1 MELVNLDYSQFL
13 SMSHE
18 VSLVAVLVV
27 LLLADLVM
35 GKNKKAFQYLAI
47 AAFALHTVAVFYCY
61 ADRAGDAFAGMYV
74 SGPAQTLVKNIL
86 NIGTLI
92 VFFFSFE
99 WNNNENK
106 NGVGE
111 FYFLTLSTLIGM
123 YFMVSAGNFLFFY
136 IGLETAS
143 IPMAALV
150 AFNKKGIEGVEA
162 AAKYILTASFSSGV
176 MLFGISL
183 IYGLCGSLYF
193 DEVQAVFFNP
203 SDLSEASFSSVFA
216 LHTFALICF
225 VAGVGFKISL
235 VPFHFWTADTY
246 QGAPT
251 GITAYLSVV
260 SKGAAVFAFMCI
272 LFKAFSNQPQVWQN
286 ILWWLIVITI
296 TIGNLFAIRQK
307 NLKRFLA
314 FSSISQA
321 GYIMLG
327 VYASSQTGM
336 SSAIYYILIY
346 TFTNLAAFGII
357 SAIENKTGKV
367 GMNDYDGLYTTN
379 PKLAFAMTLAMFS
392 LGGIPPFAGFFSKF
406 FIFASVAESKVFGD
420 YVLVFLA
427 LLNTII
433 SLYYY
438 LLVVKAMFINKSD
451 SPIETI
457 KIDSMSRVALLV
469 CIIAILV
476 IGFISP
482 IYMNIFEISFGFAN

>member
-1 MELVNLDYSQFL
+1 MDLDYSQFL

-18 VSLVAVLVV
+18 VSLVVVLIV
-27 LLLADLVM
+27 LLLADLLI
-35 GKNKKAFQYLAI
+35 KNKKAFQYLAI
-47 AAFALHTVAVFYCY
+47 AAFALHTVAGFCY
-61 ADRAGDAFAGMYV
+61 YTDMAGDAFAGMYV
-74 SGPAQTLVKNIL
+74 SGAAQSFVKNIL
-86 NIGTLI
+86 NVGTLL

-99 WNNNENK
+99 WNNKENK
-106 NGVGE
+106 SGVGE

-123 YFMVSAGNFLFFY
+123 YFMISAGDFLFFY

-150 AFNKKGIEGVEA
+150 AMNKKGIEGAEA

-183 IYGLCGSLYF
+183 IYGACGSLYF
-193 DEVQAVFFNP
+193 DEVQAAFTDITP
-203 SDLSEASFSSVFA
+203 LHIFA
-216 LHTFALICF
+216 LVCF
-225 VAGVGFKISL
+225 IAGVGFKISL

-251 GITAYLSVV
+251 GVTAYLSVI

-272 LFKAFSNQPQVWQN
+272 LYKAFVNEPDVWQG

-296 TIGNLFAIRQK
+296 TIGNLFAIRQR

-336 SSAIYYILIY
+336 SSTIYYILIY
-346 TFTNLAAFGII
+346 MFTNLAAFGII

-367 GMNDYDGLYTTN
+367 GMDDYNALYTTN

-457 KIDSMSRVALLV
+457 KIDAMSRVALLV
-469 CIIAILV
+469 CVIAILV
-476 IGFISP
+476 IGFISA
-482 IYMNIFEISFGFAN
+482 IYMNIYDISFGFAN

>member
-1 MELVNLDYSQFL
+1 MDLDYSQFL

-18 VSLVAVLVV
+18 VSLVVVLIV
-27 LLLADLVM
+27 LLLADLLI
-35 GKNKKAFQYLAI
+35 KDKKIFQYLAI
-47 AAFALHTVAVFYCY
+47 SAFALHTCAGFYSY
-61 ADRAGDAFAGMYV
+61 TDLAGDAFAGMYV
-74 SGPAQTLVKNIL
+74 SGAAQSFVKNIL
-86 NIGTLI
+86 NVGTLL

-99 WNNNENK
+99 WNNKENK
-106 NGVGE
+106 SGVGE

-123 YFMVSAGNFLFFY
+123 YFMISAGDFLFFY

-150 AFNKKGIEGVEA
+150 AMNKKGIEGAEA

-183 IYGLCGSLYF
+183 IYGVCGSLYF
-193 DEVQAVFFNP
+193 DEVQAAFTDITP
-203 SDLSEASFSSVFA
+203 LHIFA
-216 LHTFALICF
+216 LVCF
-225 VAGVGFKISL
+225 IAGVGFKISL

-251 GITAYLSVV
+251 GVTAYLSVI

-272 LFKAFSNQPQVWQN
+272 LYKAFVNEPDVWQG

-296 TIGNLFAIRQK
+296 TIGNLFALRQK

-336 SSAIYYILIY
+336 SSTIYYILIY
-346 TFTNLAAFGII
+346 MFTNLAAFGII

-367 GMNDYDGLYTTN
+367 GMDDYNALYTTN

-457 KIDSMSRVALLV
+457 KIDAMSRVALLV
-469 CIIAILV
+469 CVIAILV
-476 IGFISP
+476 IGFISA
-482 IYMNIFEISFGFAN
+482 IYMNIYDISFGFAN

>member
-1 MELVNLDYSQFL
+1 MDLDYSQFL

-18 VSLVAVLVV
+18 VSLVVVLIV
-27 LLLADLVM
+27 LLLADLLI
-35 GKNKKAFQYLAI
+35 KNKKTFQYLAI
-47 AAFALHTVAVFYCY
+47 AAFALHTVAGFCY
-61 ADRAGDAFAGMYV
+61 YTDMAGDAFAGMYV
-74 SGPAQTLVKNIL
+74 SGAAQSFVKNIL
-86 NIGTLI
+86 NVGTLL

-99 WNNNENK
+99 WNNKENK
-106 NGVGE
+106 SGVGE

-123 YFMVSAGNFLFFY
+123 YFMISAGDFLFFY

-150 AFNKKGIEGVEA
+150 AMNKKGIEGAEA

-183 IYGLCGSLYF
+183 IYGACGSLYF
-193 DEVQAVFFNP
+193 DEVQAAFTDITP
-203 SDLSEASFSSVFA
+203 LHIFA
-216 LHTFALICF
+216 LVCF
-225 VAGVGFKISL
+225 IAGVGFKISL

-251 GITAYLSVV
+251 GVTAYLSVI

-272 LFKAFSNQPQVWQN
+272 LYKAFVNEPDVWQG

-336 SSAIYYILIY
+336 SSTIYYILIY
-346 TFTNLAAFGII
+346 MFTNLAAFGII

-367 GMNDYDGLYTTN
+367 GMDDYNALYTTN

-457 KIDSMSRVALLV
+457 KIDAMSRVALLV
-469 CIIAILV
+469 CVIAILV
-476 IGFISP
+476 IGFISA
-482 IYMNIFEISFGFAN
+482 IYMNIYDISFGFAN

>member
-1 MELVNLDYSQFL
+1 
-13 SMSHE
+13 MSHE
-18 VSLVAVLVV
+18 VSLVVVLIV
-27 LLLADLVM
+27 LLLADLLI
-35 GKNKKAFQYLAI
+35 KNKKTFQYLAI
-47 AAFALHTVAVFYCY
+47 AAFALHTVAGFCFYT
-61 ADRAGDAFAGMYV
+61 DMAGDAFAGMYV
-74 SGPAQTLVKNIL
+74 SGAAQSFVKNIL
-86 NIGTLI
+86 NVGTLL

-99 WNNNENK
+99 WNNKENK
-106 NGVGE
+106 SGVGE

-123 YFMVSAGNFLFFY
+123 YFMISAGDFLFFY

-150 AFNKKGIEGVEA
+150 AMNKKGIEGAEA

-183 IYGLCGSLYF
+183 IYGACGSLYF
-193 DEVQAVFFNP
+193 DEVQAAFTDITP
-203 SDLSEASFSSVFA
+203 LHIFA
-216 LHTFALICF
+216 LVCF
-225 VAGVGFKISL
+225 IAGVGFKISL

-251 GITAYLSVV
+251 GVTAYLSVI

-272 LFKAFSNQPQVWQN
+272 LYKAFVNEPDVWQG

-336 SSAIYYILIY
+336 SSTIYYILIY
-346 TFTNLAAFGII
+346 MFTNLAAFGII

-367 GMNDYDGLYTTN
+367 GMDDYNALYTTN

-457 KIDSMSRVALLV
+457 KIDAMSRVALLV
-469 CIIAILV
+469 CVIAILV
-476 IGFISP
+476 IGFISA
-482 IYMNIFEISFGFAN
+482 IYMNIYDISFGFAN

>member
-1 MELVNLDYSQFL
+1 MDLDYSQFL

-18 VSLVAVLVV
+18 VSLVVVLIV
-27 LLLADLVM
+27 LLLADLLI
-35 GKNKKAFQYLAI
+35 KNKKAFQYLAI
-47 AAFALHTVAVFYCY
+47 AAFALHTVAGFCY
-61 ADRAGDAFAGMYV
+61 YTDMAGDAFAGMYV
-74 SGPAQTLVKNIL
+74 SGAAQSFVKNIL
-86 NIGTLI
+86 NVGTLL

-99 WNNNENK
+99 WNNKENK
-106 NGVGE
+106 SGVGE

-123 YFMVSAGNFLFFY
+123 YFMISAGDFLFFY

-150 AFNKKGIEGVEA
+150 AMNKKGIEGAEA

-183 IYGLCGSLYF
+183 IYGVCGSLYF
-193 DEVQAVFFNP
+193 DEVQAAFTDITP
-203 SDLSEASFSSVFA
+203 LHIFA
-216 LHTFALICF
+216 LVCF
-225 VAGVGFKISL
+225 IAGVGFKISL

-251 GITAYLSVV
+251 GVTAYLSVI

-272 LFKAFSNQPQVWQN
+272 LYKAFVNEPDVWQG

-296 TIGNLFAIRQK
+296 TIGNLFALRQK

-336 SSAIYYILIY
+336 SSTIYYILIY
-346 TFTNLAAFGII
+346 MFTNLAAFGII

-367 GMNDYDGLYTTN
+367 GMDDYNALYTTN

-406 FIFASVAESKVFGD
+406 FIFAAVASSKVKGD

-457 KIDSMSRVALLV
+457 KIDAMSRVALLV
-469 CIIAILV
+469 CVIAILV
-476 IGFISP
+476 IGFISA
-482 IYMNIFEISFGFAN
+482 IYMNIYDISFGFAN

>member
-1 MELVNLDYSQFL
+1 MDLDYSQFL

-18 VSLVAVLVV
+18 VSLVVVLIV
-27 LLLADLVM
+27 LLLADLLI
-35 GKNKKAFQYLAI
+35 KNKKAFQYLAI
-47 AAFALHTVAVFYCY
+47 AAFALHTVAGFYSY
-61 ADRAGDAFAGMYV
+61 TDLAGDAFAGMYV
-74 SGPAQTLVKNIL
+74 SGAAQSFVKNIL
-86 NIGTLI
+86 NVGTLI

-106 NGVGE
+106 SGVGE
-111 FYFLTLSTLIGM
+111 FFFLTLSTLIGM
-123 YFMVSAGNFLFFY
+123 YFMVSAGDFLFFY

-150 AFNKKGIEGVEA
+150 AMNKKGTEGAEA

-183 IYGLCGSLYF
+183 IYGACGSLYF
-193 DEVQAVFFNP
+193 DEVQAAFTNITA
-203 SDLSEASFSSVFA
+203 LHIFA
-216 LHTFALICF
+216 LVCF
-225 VAGVGFKISL
+225 IAGVGFKISL

-251 GITAYLSVV
+251 GITAYLSVI
-260 SKGAAVFAFMCI
+260 SKGAAVFAFMSI
-272 LFKAFSNQPQVWQN
+272 LYKAFANEPDVWQN

-336 SSAIYYILIY
+336 SSTIYYILIY
-346 TFTNLAAFGII
+346 MFTNLAAFGII

-367 GMNDYDGLYTTN
+367 GMDDYNGLYSTN

-406 FIFASVAESKVFGD
+406 FIFAAVASSKVYGD

-451 SPIETI
+451 SPIEAF
-457 KIDSMSRVALLV
+457 KIDTMSRVALLV
-469 CIIAILV
+469 CVVAILV
-476 IGFISP
+476 IGFISS
-482 IYMNIFEISFGFAN
+482 IYMNIYNISDGFAN

>member
-1 MELVNLDYSQFL
+1 MDLDYSQFL

-18 VSLVAVLVV
+18 VSLVVVLIV
-27 LLLADLVM
+27 LLLADLLI
-35 GKNKKAFQYLAI
+35 KNKKAFQYLAI
-47 AAFALHTVAVFYCY
+47 AAFALHTVAGFCY
-61 ADRAGDAFAGMYV
+61 YTDMAGDAFAGMYV
-74 SGPAQTLVKNIL
+74 SGAAQSFVKNIL
-86 NIGTLI
+86 NVGTLL

-99 WNNNENK
+99 WNNKENK
-106 NGVGE
+106 SGVGE
-111 FYFLTLSTLIGM
+111 FFFLTLSTLIGM
-123 YFMVSAGNFLFFY
+123 YFMISAGDFLFFY

-150 AFNKKGIEGVEA
+150 AMNKKGIEGAEA

-183 IYGLCGSLYF
+183 IYGACGSLYF
-193 DEVQAVFFNP
+193 DEVQAAFTDITP
-203 SDLSEASFSSVFA
+203 LHIFA
-216 LHTFALICF
+216 LVCF
-225 VAGVGFKISL
+225 IAGVGFKISL

-251 GITAYLSVV
+251 GVTAYLSVI

-272 LFKAFSNQPQVWQN
+272 LYKAFVNEPDVWQG

-296 TIGNLFAIRQK
+296 TIGNLFALRQK

-336 SSAIYYILIY
+336 SSTIYYILIY
-346 TFTNLAAFGII
+346 MFTNLAAFGII

-367 GMNDYDGLYTTN
+367 GMDDYNGLYTTN

-420 YVLVFLA
+420 YLLVFLA

-438 LLVVKAMFINKSD
+438 LLVVKAMFINKSE

-457 KIDSMSRVALLV
+457 KIDVMSRVALLV
-469 CIIAILV
+469 CVIAILV
-476 IGFISP
+476 IGFISS
-482 IYMNIFEISFGFAN
+482 IYMNIYDISFGFAN

>member
-1 MELVNLDYSQFL
+1 MDLDYSQFL

-18 VSLVAVLVV
+18 VSLVVVLIV
-27 LLLADLVM
+27 LLLADLLI
-35 GKNKKAFQYLAI
+35 KNKKAFQYLAI
-47 AAFALHTVAVFYCY
+47 AAFALHTVAGFCY
-61 ADRAGDAFAGMYV
+61 YTDMAGDAFAGMYV
-74 SGPAQTLVKNIL
+74 SRDAHPFVKNIL

-111 FYFLTLSTLIGM
+111 FFFLTLSTLIGM
-123 YFMVSAGNFLFFY
+123 YFMISAGDFLFFY

-150 AFNKKGIEGVEA
+150 AMNKKCTEGAEA

-183 IYGLCGSLYF
+183 IYGVCGSLYF
-193 DEVQAVFFNP
+193 DEVQTAFTNIT
-203 SDLSEASFSSVFA
+203 SLHIFA
-216 LHTFALICF
+216 LVCF
-225 VAGVGFKISL
+225 IAGVGFKISL

-251 GITAYLSVV
+251 GITAYLSVI

-272 LFKAFSNQPQVWQN
+272 LYKAFANEPDVWKS

-327 VYASSQTGM
+327 VYAGYAEAKVGM
-336 SSAIYYILIY
+336 SSTIYYILIY
-346 TFTNLAAFGII
+346 MFTNLAAFGII
-357 SAIENKTGKV
+357 SSIENKTGKV
-367 GMNDYDGLYTTN
+367 GMDDYNGLYSTN

-406 FIFASVAESKVFGD
+406 FIFAAVASTKVYGD

-438 LLVVKAMFINKSD
+438 LLVVKAMFINKSE
-451 SPIETI
+451 SPIETF
-457 KIDSMSRVALLV
+457 KIDTMSRVALLV
-469 CIIAILV
+469 CVVAILV
-476 IGFISP
+476 IGFISS
-482 IYMNIFEISFGFAN
+482 IYMNIYNISDGFAN

>member
-1 MELVNLDYSQFL
+1 MDLDYSQFL

-18 VSLVAVLVV
+18 VSLVVVLIV
-27 LLLADLVM
+27 LLLADLLI
-35 GKNKKAFQYLAI
+35 KNKKAFQYLAI
-47 AAFALHTVAVFYCY
+47 AAFALHTVAGFCY
-61 ADRAGDAFAGMYV
+61 YTDMAGDAFAGMYV
-74 SGPAQTLVKNIL
+74 SGAAQSFVKNIL
-86 NIGTLI
+86 NVGTLL

-99 WNNNENK
+99 WNNKENK
-106 NGVGE
+106 SGVGE

-123 YFMVSAGNFLFFY
+123 YFMISAGDFLFFY

-150 AFNKKGIEGVEA
+150 AMNKKGIEGAEA

-183 IYGLCGSLYF
+183 IYGACGSLYF
-193 DEVQAVFFNP
+193 DEVQAAFTDITP
-203 SDLSEASFSSVFA
+203 LHIFA
-216 LHTFALICF
+216 LVCF
-225 VAGVGFKISL
+225 IAGVGFKISL

-251 GITAYLSVV
+251 GVTAYLSVI

-272 LFKAFSNQPQVWQN
+272 LFKAFANEPDVWQG

-296 TIGNLFAIRQK
+296 TIGNLFALRQK

-336 SSAIYYILIY
+336 SSTIYYILIY
-346 TFTNLAAFGII
+346 MFTNLAAFGII

-367 GMNDYDGLYTTN
+367 GMDDYNALYTTN

-457 KIDSMSRVALLV
+457 KIDAMSRVALLV
-469 CIIAILV
+469 CVIAILV
-476 IGFISP
+476 IGFISA
-482 IYMNIFEISFGFAN
+482 IYMNIYDISFGFAN

>member
-1 MELVNLDYSQFL
+1 
-13 SMSHE
+13 
-18 VSLVAVLVV
+18 
-27 LLLADLVM
+27 
-35 GKNKKAFQYLAI
+35 
-47 AAFALHTVAVFYCY
+47 
-61 ADRAGDAFAGMYV
+61 
-74 SGPAQTLVKNIL
+74 
-86 NIGTLI
+86 
-92 VFFFSFE
+92 
-99 WNNNENK
+99 
-106 NGVGE
+106 
-111 FYFLTLSTLIGM
+111 
-123 YFMVSAGNFLFFY
+123 LFFY

-150 AFNKKGIEGVEA
+150 AMNKKCTEGAEA

-183 IYGLCGSLYF
+183 IYGVCGSLYF
-193 DEVQAVFFNP
+193 DEVQTAFTNIT
-203 SDLSEASFSSVFA
+203 SLHIFA
-216 LHTFALICF
+216 LVCF
-225 VAGVGFKISL
+225 IAGVGFKISL

-251 GITAYLSVV
+251 GITAYLSVI

-272 LFKAFSNQPQVWQN
+272 LYKAFANEPDVWKS

-327 VYASSQTGM
+327 VYAGYAEAKVGM
-336 SSAIYYILIY
+336 SSTIYYILIY
-346 TFTNLAAFGII
+346 MFTNLAAFGII
-357 SAIENKTGKV
+357 SSIENKTGKV
-367 GMNDYDGLYTTN
+367 GMDDYNGLYSTN

-406 FIFASVAESKVFGD
+406 FIFAAVASTKVYGD

-438 LLVVKAMFINKSD
+438 LLVVKAMFINKSE
-451 SPIETI
+451 SPIETF
-457 KIDSMSRVALLV
+457 KIDTMSRVALLV
-469 CIIAILV
+469 CVVAILV
-476 IGFISP
+476 IGFISS
-482 IYMNIFEISFGFAN
+482 IYMNIYNISDGFAN

>member
-1 MELVNLDYSQFL
+1 MNLDYSQFL

-27 LLLADLVM
+27 LLLADLVV
-35 GKNKKAFQYLAI
+35 KNKKTFQYLAI
-47 AAFALHTVAVFYCY
+47 AAFALHTIAGFTNYY
-61 ADRAGDAFAGMYV
+61 DMAGDAFAGMYV
-74 SGPAQTLVKNIL
+74 SGPAQSFVKNIL
-86 NIGTLI
+86 NVGTLL

-111 FYFLTLSTLIGM
+111 FFFLTLSTLIGM
-123 YFMVSAGNFLFFY
+123 YFMVSAGDFLFFY

-150 AFNKKGIEGVEA
+150 AMNKKGSEGVEA
-162 AAKYILTASFSSGV
+162 AAKYILTASFSSGI

-183 IYGLCGSLYF
+183 IYGVCGSLYF
-193 DEVQAVFFNP
+193 EEVQ
-203 SDLSEASFSSVFA
+203 ESFYNISP
-216 LHTFALICF
+216 LHVFALICF
-225 VAGVGFKISL
+225 IAGVGFKISL

-251 GITAYLSVV
+251 GVTAYLSVI

-272 LFKAFSNQPQVWQN
+272 LYKAFINDAELWQN

-296 TIGNLFAIRQK
+296 TVGNLFAIRQK

-336 SSAIYYILIY
+336 SSTIYYILIY

-367 GMNDYDGLYTTN
+367 GMDDYNALYTTN

-406 FIFASVAESKVFGD
+406 FIFASVAESKVFSD

-438 LLVVKAMFINKSD
+438 LLVVKAMFINKSET
-451 SPIETI
+451 PIAPF
-457 KIDSMSRVALLV
+457 KIDMMSRVALLV

-476 IGFISP
+476 VGFISP
-482 IYMNIFEISFGFAN
+482 IYMNIYEISFGFAD

>member
-1 MELVNLDYSQFL
+1 MDLDYSQFL

-18 VSLVAVLVV
+18 VSLVVVLIV
-27 LLLADLVM
+27 LLLADLLI
-35 GKNKKAFQYLAI
+35 KNKKAFQYLAI
-47 AAFALHTVAVFYCY
+47 AVFALHTVAGFCY
-61 ADRAGDAFAGMYV
+61 YTDMAGDAFAGMYV
-74 SGPAQTLVKNIL
+74 SGAAQSFVKNIL
-86 NIGTLI
+86 NVGTLL

-99 WNNNENK
+99 WNNKENK
-106 NGVGE
+106 SGVGE

-123 YFMVSAGNFLFFY
+123 YFMISAGDFLFFY

-150 AFNKKGIEGVEA
+150 AMNKKGIEGAEA

-183 IYGLCGSLYF
+183 IYGACGSLYF
-193 DEVQAVFFNP
+193 DEVQAAFTDITP
-203 SDLSEASFSSVFA
+203 LHIFA
-216 LHTFALICF
+216 LVCF
-225 VAGVGFKISL
+225 IAGVGFKISL

-251 GITAYLSVV
+251 GVTAYLSVI

-272 LFKAFSNQPQVWQN
+272 LYKAFVNEPDVWQG

-296 TIGNLFAIRQK
+296 TIGNLFALRQK

-336 SSAIYYILIY
+336 SSTIYYILIY
-346 TFTNLAAFGII
+346 MFTNLAAFGII

-367 GMNDYDGLYTTN
+367 GMDDYNALYTTN

-457 KIDSMSRVALLV
+457 KIDAMSRVALLV
-469 CIIAILV
+469 CVIAILV
-476 IGFISP
+476 IGFISA
-482 IYMNIFEISFGFAN
+482 IYMNIYDISFGFAN

>member
-1 MELVNLDYSQFL
+1 MDLDYSQFL

-18 VSLVAVLVV
+18 ISLVVVLIV
-27 LLLADLVM
+27 LLLADLLI
-35 GKNKKAFQYLAI
+35 KNKKAFQYLAI
-47 AAFALHTVAVFYCY
+47 AAFALHTVAGFCY
-61 ADRAGDAFAGMYV
+61 YTDMAGDAFAGMYV
-74 SGPAQTLVKNIL
+74 SGAAQSFVKNIL
-86 NIGTLI
+86 NVGTLL

-99 WNNNENK
+99 WNNKENK
-106 NGVGE
+106 SGVGE

-123 YFMVSAGNFLFFY
+123 YFMISAGDFLFFY

-150 AFNKKGIEGVEA
+150 AMNKKGIEGAEA

-183 IYGLCGSLYF
+183 IYGACGSLYF
-193 DEVQAVFFNP
+193 DEVQAAFTDITP
-203 SDLSEASFSSVFA
+203 LHIFA
-216 LHTFALICF
+216 LVCF
-225 VAGVGFKISL
+225 IAGVGFKISL

-251 GITAYLSVV
+251 GVTAYLSVI

-272 LFKAFSNQPQVWQN
+272 LYKAFVNEPDVWQG

-296 TIGNLFAIRQK
+296 TIGNLFALRQK

-336 SSAIYYILIY
+336 SSTIYYILIY
-346 TFTNLAAFGII
+346 MFTNLAAFGII

-367 GMNDYDGLYTTN
+367 GMDDYNALYTTN

-420 YVLVFLA
+420 YLLVFLA

-457 KIDSMSRVALLV
+457 KIDAMSRVALLV
-469 CIIAILV
+469 CVIAILV
-476 IGFISP
+476 IGFISA
-482 IYMNIFEISFGFAN
+482 IYMNIYDISFGFAN

>member
-1 MELVNLDYSQFL
+1 MDLDYSQFL

-18 VSLVAVLVV
+18 ISLVVVLIV
-27 LLLADLVM
+27 LLLADLLI
-35 GKNKKAFQYLAI
+35 KNKKAFQYLAI
-47 AAFALHTVAVFYCY
+47 AAFALHTVAGFCY
-61 ADRAGDAFAGMYV
+61 YTDMAGDAFAGMYV
-74 SGPAQTLVKNIL
+74 SGAAQSFVKNIL
-86 NIGTLI
+86 NVGTLL

-99 WNNNENK
+99 WNNKENK
-106 NGVGE
+106 SGVGE

-123 YFMVSAGNFLFFY
+123 YFMISAGDFLFFY

-150 AFNKKGIEGVEA
+150 AMNKKGIEGAEA

-183 IYGLCGSLYF
+183 IYGACGSLYF
-193 DEVQAVFFNP
+193 DEVQAAFTDITP
-203 SDLSEASFSSVFA
+203 LHIFA
-216 LHTFALICF
+216 LVCF
-225 VAGVGFKISL
+225 IAGVGFKISL

-251 GITAYLSVV
+251 GVTAYLSVI

-272 LFKAFSNQPQVWQN
+272 LYKAFVNEPDVWQG

-336 SSAIYYILIY
+336 SSTIYYILIY
-346 TFTNLAAFGII
+346 MFTNLAAFGII

-367 GMNDYDGLYTTN
+367 GMDDYNGLYTTN

-420 YVLVFLA
+420 YLLVFLA

-457 KIDSMSRVALLV
+457 KIDAMSRVALLV
-469 CIIAILV
+469 CVIAILV
-476 IGFISP
+476 IGFISA
-482 IYMNIFEISFGFAN
+482 IYMNIYDISFGFAN

>member
-1 MELVNLDYSQFL
+1 MDLDYSQFL

-18 VSLVAVLVV
+18 ISLVVVLIV
-27 LLLADLVM
+27 LLLADLLI
-35 GKNKKAFQYLAI
+35 KNKKAFQYLAI
-47 AAFALHTVAVFYCY
+47 AAFALHTVAGFCY
-61 ADRAGDAFAGMYV
+61 YTDMAGDAFAGMYV
-74 SGPAQTLVKNIL
+74 SGAAQSFVKNIL
-86 NIGTLI
+86 NVGTLL

-99 WNNNENK
+99 WNNKENK
-106 NGVGE
+106 SGVGE

-123 YFMVSAGNFLFFY
+123 YFMISAGDFLFFY

-150 AFNKKGIEGVEA
+150 AMNKKGIEGAEA

-183 IYGLCGSLYF
+183 IYGACGSLYF
-193 DEVQAVFFNP
+193 DEVQAAFTDITP
-203 SDLSEASFSSVFA
+203 LHIFA
-216 LHTFALICF
+216 LVCF
-225 VAGVGFKISL
+225 IAGVGFKISL

-251 GITAYLSVV
+251 GVTAYLSVI

-272 LFKAFSNQPQVWQN
+272 LYKAFVNEPDVWQG

-336 SSAIYYILIY
+336 SSTIYYILIY
-346 TFTNLAAFGII
+346 MFTNLAAFGII

-367 GMNDYDGLYTTN
+367 GMDDYNGLYTTN

-420 YVLVFLA
+420 YLLVFLA

-438 LLVVKAMFINKSD
+438 LLVVKAMFINKSE

-457 KIDSMSRVALLV
+457 KIDVMSRVALLV
-469 CIIAILV
+469 CVIAILV
-476 IGFISP
+476 IGFISA
-482 IYMNIFEISFGFAN
+482 IYMNIYDISFGFAN

>member
-1 MELVNLDYSQFL
+1 MDLDYSQFL

-18 VSLVAVLVV
+18 VSLVVVLIV
-27 LLLADLVM
+27 LLLADLLI
-35 GKNKKAFQYLAI
+35 KNKKAFQYLAI
-47 AAFALHTVAVFYCY
+47 AAFALHTVAGFCY
-61 ADRAGDAFAGMYV
+61 YTDMAGDAFAGMYV
-74 SGPAQTLVKNIL
+74 SGAAQSFVKNIL
-86 NIGTLI
+86 NVGTLL

-99 WNNNENK
+99 WNNKENK
-106 NGVGE
+106 SGVGE

-123 YFMVSAGNFLFFY
+123 YFMISAGDFLFFY

-150 AFNKKGIEGVEA
+150 AMNKKGIEGAEA

-183 IYGLCGSLYF
+183 IYGACGSLYF
-193 DEVQAVFFNP
+193 DEVQAAFTDITP
-203 SDLSEASFSSVFA
+203 LHIFA
-216 LHTFALICF
+216 LVCF
-225 VAGVGFKISL
+225 IAGVGFKISL

-251 GITAYLSVV
+251 GVTAYLSVI

-272 LFKAFSNQPQVWQN
+272 LYKAFVNEPDVWQG

-296 TIGNLFAIRQK
+296 TIGNLFALRQK

-336 SSAIYYILIY
+336 SSTIYYILIY
-346 TFTNLAAFGII
+346 MFTNLAAFGII

-367 GMNDYDGLYTTN
+367 GKDDYNALYTTN

-457 KIDSMSRVALLV
+457 KIDAMSRVALLV
-469 CIIAILV
+469 CVIAILV
-476 IGFISP
+476 IGFISA
-482 IYMNIFEISFGFAN
+482 IYMNIYDISFGFAN